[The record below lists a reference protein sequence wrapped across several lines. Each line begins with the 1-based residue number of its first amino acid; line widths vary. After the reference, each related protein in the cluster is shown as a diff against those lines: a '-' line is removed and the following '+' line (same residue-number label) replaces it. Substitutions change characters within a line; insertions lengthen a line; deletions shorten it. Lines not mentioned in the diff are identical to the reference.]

1 MHLSVLRRSAGLLAG
16 AVTLALVGAMAPAP
30 APASTA
36 TSAAAAQAR
45 LGTRSLAAVLAQD
58 GVGRLDGRW
67 GDYDIAEKAIYAV
80 LEAKPDSPLAA
91 VANGRI
97 GLTVFVPTDAGF
109 RRFVLDV
116 TGRLPRTEA
125 ATFNRVAQIADV
137 DTLEAVL
144 LYHVTK
150 RLNSGQ
156 VVRASK
162 GGGTGFVTAQGRA
175 LKIVA
180 RHGTIRIADKDPQ
193 IQDPRVIISKTD
205 VNKGNRQLAHGISR
219 VLLPVNL

>member
-1 MHLSVLRRSAGLLAG
+1 MHLSSLRRFAGVVAG
-16 AVTLALVGAMAPAP
+16 SVALTLAVTAAPAP
-30 APASTA
+30 AAPAE
-36 TSAAAAQAR
+36 SAAKAR

-58 GVGRLDGRW
+58 GVGRLDRRW
-67 GDYDIAEKAIYAV
+67 GDYDIAEKAVYAV
-80 LEAKPDSPLAA
+80 LGEKPNSPLAA
-91 VANGRI
+91 IANGRTP
-97 GLTVFVPTDAGF
+97 LTLFVPTDAGF

-116 TGRLPRTEA
+116 TGKLPRTEA
-125 ATFNRVAQIADV
+125 ATFRRVTQVADIA
-137 DTLEAVL
+137 TIEQVL

-156 VVRASK
+156 VVRASR

-180 RHGTIRIADKDPQ
+180 RHSAIRIADKDPQ
-193 IQDPRVIISKTD
+193 IQDPRVIVSKTD
-205 VNKGNRQLAHGISR
+205 LNKGNRQLAHGISR